1 MRSAPD
7 VQQGQQE
14 IAPKNSGQLLEVH
27 RRGRGVRPFLR
38 LYMHCCFA
46 MVIVAAITHVY
57 LKLADPIPNRAFELM
72 HPHRQVVTIVWIG
85 GEAFGAD

>member
-1 MRSAPD
+1 
-7 VQQGQQE
+7 
-14 IAPKNSGQLLEVH
+14 
-27 RRGRGVRPFLR
+27 
-38 LYMHCCFA
+38 MHCCFA